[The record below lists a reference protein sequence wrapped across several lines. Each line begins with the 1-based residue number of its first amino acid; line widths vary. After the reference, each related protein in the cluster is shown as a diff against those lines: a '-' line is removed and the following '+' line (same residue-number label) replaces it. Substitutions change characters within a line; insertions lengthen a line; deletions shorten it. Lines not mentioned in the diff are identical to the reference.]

1 MFSFT
6 RLTSKEIIEL
16 LMMHMKFVAISLF
29 IYSFLLCCACNDNVI
44 TSPEQIIFPSTNISY
59 QLHVK
64 PLLELTC
71 AFSGCHDYDSKLGS
85 VDVTSYY
92 ALTGRAGLIVP
103 TKPDLSLLNQILE
116 GKQPHMLS
124 FQDRVNSSQ
133 IKGLRQWVL
142 EGAKNN

>member
-1 MFSFT
+1 MNN
-6 RLTSKEIIEL
+6 IIIRNMKLIAL
-16 LMMHMKFVAISLF
+16 LLVLSSIIFCA
-29 IYSFLLCCACNDNVI
+29 ACNENVI
-44 TSPEQIIFPSTNISY
+44 TSPEQIIFPDTNISY

-71 AFSGCHDYDSKLGS
+71 AFSGCHDYESKMGS

-92 ALTGRAGLIVP
+92 ALTGRAGLIIP
-103 TKPDLSLLNQILE
+103 YKPDISLLNQILE
-116 GKQPHMLS
+116 GKQAHMMS

>member
-1 MFSFT
+1 MNCILM
-6 RLTSKEIIEL
+6 RNMKCVGL
-16 LMMHMKFVAISLF
+16 LLF
-29 IYSFLLCCACNDNVI
+29 FYSMLLCSACNDNVI
-44 TSPEQIIFPSTNISY
+44 TSPDQIIFPDTNISY

-71 AFSGCHDYDSKLGS
+71 AFSGCHDYESKLGS

-92 ALTGRAGLIVP
+92 ALTGRAGLIIP
-103 TKPDLSLLNQILE
+103 GKPDISLLNQILE
-116 GKQPHMLS
+116 GKQAHMLS